1 MKKSTKGAL
10 AAGSAA
16 VLLMGGAGT
25 LAYWTDNATVAG
37 TEIATGH
44 LKLIEADCGDGWVL
58 DAGTP
63 TEALFVAQLLVP
75 GDSVSQTC
83 TYEVDSVGDHIAA
96 EITVDQ
102 GAGFTGDAELLEELD
117 LSASTIEVDGAT
129 YAGAVS
135 VDDGDVVEV
144 TFVAQWPF
152 DDAVDDEPLVEGAGA
167 IDNGSNV
174 SGGLQAAL
182 DAVGVTLTQVDTH

>member
-25 LAYWTDNATVAG
+25 LAYWTDSATVGG
-37 TEIATGH
+37 TDIATGH
-44 LKLIEADCGDGWVL
+44 LKLINADCGEDGWLL
-58 DAGTP
+58 DAGTVS
-63 TEALFVAQLLVP
+63 EAAFTTQLLVP

-83 TYEVDSVGDHIAA
+83 TYEVDAVGEHIAA
-96 EITVDQ
+96 EISVDQ
-102 GAGFTGDAELLEELD
+102 GTGFTGDAELLEELD
-117 LSASTIEVDGAT
+117 LSSSTIEVDGT
-129 YAGAVS
+129 PYAGAVA

-144 TFVAQWPF
+144 TFVAEWPF
-152 DDAVDDEPLVEGAGA
+152 GDAVDDDADGAV
-167 IDNGSNV
+167 DNGSNV